1 MSDLPERRPTEEMAV
16 NATGAGL
23 AALLGYVVLPAGPVA
38 AAVAGA
44 ALTPFATRMV
54 EMAAAEWRRKSELV
68 AETALAASGLSDEEF
83 CDALSGNPEL
93 FALAQKILW
102 AASMSGNEH
111 KLRTLEQLLGGAVKN
126 RGDRLDETQVLAA
139 ALTDLEAPHVAV

>member
-1 MSDLPERRPTEEMAV
+1 MSDVPARPPPQEMAV

-23 AALLGYVVLPAGPVA
+23 AALLGCVMLPVGPVA

-44 ALTPFATRMV
+44 ALTPYATRMV
-54 EMAAAEWRRKSELV
+54 ERAAAEWRRKSELV

-93 FALAQKILW
+93 LALAQ
-102 AASMSGNEH
+102 MSNA
-111 KLRTLEQLLGGAVKN
+111 T
-126 RGDRLDETQVLAA
+126 
-139 ALTDLEAPHVAV
+139 